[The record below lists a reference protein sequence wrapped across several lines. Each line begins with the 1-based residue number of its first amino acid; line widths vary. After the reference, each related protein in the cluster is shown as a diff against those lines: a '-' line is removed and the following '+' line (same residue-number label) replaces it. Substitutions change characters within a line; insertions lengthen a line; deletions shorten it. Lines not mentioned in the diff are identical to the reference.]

1 MDGDLCVGK
10 RGGALGGGYVVAEA
24 DRSFIVVDHAAVDA
38 ATVGAGRGD
47 MMAEKGSIS
56 PAAFY

>member
-24 DRSFIVVDHAAVDA
+24 DRSWILWWIPMLLLLQLLAL
-38 ATVGAGRGD
+38 AGV
-47 MMAEKGSIS
+47 I
-56 PAAFY
+56 